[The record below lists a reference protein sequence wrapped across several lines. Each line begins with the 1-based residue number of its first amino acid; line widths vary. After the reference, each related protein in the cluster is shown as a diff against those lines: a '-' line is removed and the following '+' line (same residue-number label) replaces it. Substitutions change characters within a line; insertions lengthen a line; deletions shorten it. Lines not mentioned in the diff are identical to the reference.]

1 MSENIK
7 LYSEIEKFEIININ
21 DGEKYNYLS
30 NNDIVIDEEGAFKL
44 LIIGINNNKFSL
56 FNNNEFIE
64 IPWDYVKKIGAK
76 TIILDAEEENIKKS
90 RW

>member
-1 MSENIK
+1 MSENTK

>member
-1 MSENIK
+1 MNDNSK

-30 NNDIVIDEEGAFKL
+30 NNDIVIDEDGYFRL
-44 LIIGINNNKFSL
+44 LIVNINNSKISF
-56 FNNNEFIE
+56 FNNNEYIE

-90 RW
+90 KM

>member
-1 MSENIK
+1 MSENTK

-64 IPWDYVKKIGAK
+64 IPWDYVKK
-76 TIILDAEEENIKKS
+76 NRS
-90 RW
+90 